1 MFPIR
6 HAPLSCLQFPS
17 STDLKRLHPTIVL
30 SAMRGVRRCGCYFL
44 WPTTQ
49 QDGTADQCGMVEEGS
64 YFRCVRAM
72 EASGLLTAFPHP
84 SQLYRTLLAKEWQS
98 ALCLYPKNKIA
109 PATTVNRADVV
120 ADPSRA
126 ARHAVEA
133 LAIIRRARYNK
144 AAEPAHMAS
153 TDGALRKGVVKLG
166 FSWEASHVCFFRGE
180 RQLATALTK
189 LCNLSGNESASLIV
203 QASCV
208 QQNPFFGR

>member
-84 SQLYRTLLAKEWQS
+84 SQLYRTLLAKEWQASLTLLIFPICQTSYFVYIILFSSQISQPVGSLPVPQEQDRTRHDGEPRRRRRRPFPCGAPRGRGARDHPQS
-98 ALCLYPKNKIA
+98 ALQQGGGACAHGVHRWGPPKG
-109 PATTVNRADVV
+109 R
-120 ADPSRA
+120 RQ
-126 ARHAVEA
+126 AR
-133 LAIIRRARYNK
+133 L
-144 AAEPAHMAS
+144 
-153 TDGALRKGVVKLG
+153 
-166 FSWEASHVCFFRGE
+166 
-180 RQLATALTK
+180 
-189 LCNLSGNESASLIV
+189 
-203 QASCV
+203 
-208 QQNPFFGR
+208 